1 MQLCMYA
8 IFVSGHSAG
17 TLKDG
22 ERAVKAGV
30 TSITHLF
37 NAMLPVSQFYDLLIR
52 KLELQ
57 NNHLQTFCITFAKPL
72 SHVPISASSTY
83 YMKLFGHKA
92 FSAKSIIYSLSLVF
106 IV

>member
-37 NAMLPVSQFYDLLIR
+37 NAMLPVSQSYYLLI
-52 KLELQ
+52 
-57 NNHLQTFCITFAKPL
+57 
-72 SHVPISASSTY
+72 
-83 YMKLFGHKA
+83 
-92 FSAKSIIYSLSLVF
+92 
-106 IV
+106 

>member
-1 MQLCMYA
+1 MLLTCPIMHYA

-37 NAMLPVSQFYDLLIR
+37 NAMLPVSHFYHLLIR
-52 KLELQ
+52 KLESQ
-57 NNHLQTFCITFAKPL
+57 NDHLQTFCKTIVSCPNIRL
-72 SHVPISASSTY
+72 LV
-83 YMKLFGHKA
+83 LFT
-92 FSAKSIIYSLSLVF
+92 
-106 IV
+106 

>member
-37 NAMLPVSQFYDLLIR
+37 NAMLPVSQFYYLLIR
-52 KLELQ
+52 MLESQ
-57 NNHLQTFCITFAKPL
+57 NNHSQTFCKTIVLCPNIRFL
-72 SHVPISASSTY
+72 LLLHDI
-83 YMKLFGHKA
+83 FGHKA
-92 FSAKSIIYSLSLVF
+92 SSAKSILYSLSSVF